1 MMAAGRARRAVPGPV
16 LAQVLV
22 SLELALAPAG
32 GASLELESILVRVL
46 MLALASVLALV
57 LTSGLSHVSRLA
69 RGPISPL

>member
-22 SLELALAPAG
+22 SLELAQVL
-32 GASLELESILVRVL
+32 ASLELESILVWVL
-46 MLALASVLALV
+46 VQALASVLALV
-57 LTSGLSHVSRLA
+57 LTSGLLHVSRLA